1 MKLDPHT
8 MMVMIAALSLML
20 SGLLALAGLHTRF
33 VRGVG
38 HWAAASFCISISLG
52 FSVMHLVP
60 ATAGWW
66 IVAGT
71 ALLAAGAGLQYVGI
85 QAFMDKTPDW
95 RIPLL
100 VVGVMTA
107 QAIWFVLID
116 FNSNARAMAN
126 SAVLASISAICAR
139 MLLVPASQPLRTAA
153 WLTGASFA
161 ALALV
166 NLARVLMIAISPEH
180 DYALYAQMPIN
191 RISFLV
197 SSISQLCL
205 GFGFVLMLNYRLAD
219 ELQHLAAHDA
229 LTGAFNRR
237 SLGDEAERLLAR
249 CSRVGEILTVM
260 MIDVDHF
267 KSINDRFGHAA
278 GDEVL
283 RRLAA
288 LVRETIRV
296 GDYFARY
303 GGEEFC
309 ILLPNTS
316 EAQSGV
322 LAERLRLRYSEL
334 DLHFGGNLLQST
346 ISIGVAD
353 SRHAGTNFSGLF
365 AAADEALY
373 RAKQDGRNRVESYSV
388 MRNSTEP
395 IMASS

>member
-20 SGLLALAGLHTRF
+20 SGLLALSGLHTRF

-38 HWAAASFCISISLG
+38 HWAAASFCISIGFG
-52 FSVMHLVP
+52 FSIMQLAP

-100 VVGVMTA
+100 VVGVMCA
-107 QAIWFVLID
+107 QTIWFVLID
-116 FNSNARAMAN
+116 FNSNARAIAN
-126 SAVLASISAICAR
+126 SMVLALISAVCAR
-139 MLLVPASQPLRTAA
+139 MLLVPASQPLRTAS
-153 WLTGASFA
+153 WLTGATFA
-161 ALALV
+161 ALALTH
-166 NLARVLMIAISPEH
+166 LARVLVIAFSPEH
-180 DYALYAQMPIN
+180 DYALYAQMPVN
-191 RISFLV
+191 RVSFLV

-237 SLGDEAERLLAR
+237 SLSDEAERLLAR
-249 CSRVGEILTVM
+249 CTRTGDVLTVM

-288 LVRETIRV
+288 IVQEAVRT

-309 ILLPNTS
+309 VLLPNTS
-316 EAQSGV
+316 EEQSGV
-322 LAERLRLRYSEL
+322 LAERLRRSYSEMAL
-334 DLHFGGNLLQST
+334 RFGENLFQST
-346 ISIGVAD
+346 ISVGVAD
-353 SRHAGTNFSGLF
+353 SCHAGTSLSGLF

-373 RAKQDGRNRVESYSV
+373 RAKQQGRNRVESYSA
-388 MRNSTEP
+388 MRNP
-395 IMASS
+395 LCAAS